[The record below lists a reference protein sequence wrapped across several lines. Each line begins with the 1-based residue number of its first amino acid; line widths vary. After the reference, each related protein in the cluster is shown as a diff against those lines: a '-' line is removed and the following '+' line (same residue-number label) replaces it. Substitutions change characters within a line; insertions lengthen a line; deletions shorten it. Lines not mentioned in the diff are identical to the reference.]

1 MSLPTTDDSQ
11 HQPKNF
17 FEDSNEAVIF
27 VDNTCVTVIGK
38 VVGGSVEA
46 AKDAG
51 FERMVSNAINKT
63 RVVILK
69 QLTLAETILSSNL
82 P

>member
-1 MSLPTTDDSQ
+1 LENHYYRKKTVASLPTTDDSQ

-38 VVGGSVEA
+38 VVGGSVEQL
-46 AKDAG
+46 KMLVLRG
-51 FERMVSNAINKT
+51 WSQTLSIRRE
-63 RVVILK
+63 VI
-69 QLTLAETILSSNL
+69 
-82 P
+82 